1 VLVHPRLTALFKGL
15 DEANVNWCLLRIPS
29 EPASPR
35 GDVDLLIQPSHVS
48 AVRHVLLS
56 HGFIPVPGWAELPD
70 MLWVDFDE
78 LSGCFLV
85 LDVTDEIVFGAG
97 GRLRTN
103 ERAGCLARRRHDGA
117 LWRLDDDDGYWAL
130 LLHCLLD
137 KGFVPDHYKRRLQ
150 LMAAAARTNG
160 PFGRILASLD
170 ADMPAQLRDA
180 TLLGA
185 WSRLQALAP
194 AVSQNWTAQQPDI
207 QRLWPFLVKIRR
219 LFRAPLLIRRRR
231 GVSIALLGL
240 NGAGKSTLVKSME
253 EAFPFPVT
261 RIYMG
266 LWKSGDVRSSE
277 RPVIAPLM
285 RPFIAW
291 RSYLTGLC
299 AQLLGHLVI
308 FDRYAYD
315 ARLPSEPPLLQ
326 LKRAYMWVL
335 ARSVPPPDVVFLL
348 DLPGVVATQRKDERT
363 PAQNEAERLE
373 YLALAA
379 QIPRITVLDASLEP
393 AAICASALSLVW
405 DCYRRRWLPA
415 KQGAT
420 KHKQAQGEPW

>member
-1 VLVHPRLTALFKGL
+1 MLHPRLTALFKGL
-15 DEANVNWCLLRIPS
+15 DEASVNWCLLRIPS
-29 EPASPR
+29 QPASPR
-35 GDVDLLIQPSHVS
+35 GDVDLLIEPNHVS
-48 AVRHVLLS
+48 AVRLVLLS
-56 HGFIPVPGWAELPD
+56 QGFIPVPGWTELPD

-78 LSGCFLV
+78 LTGCFLV
-85 LDVTDEIVFGAG
+85 LDVTDEIVFGPA

-103 ERAGCLARRRHDGA
+103 ERAGCLTRRRQDGA
-117 LWRLDDDDGYWAL
+117 LWRLDDDDSYWAL

-150 LMAAAARTNG
+150 SMAAAATTDG
-160 PFGRILASLD
+160 SFGRILASLD
-170 ADMPAQLRDA
+170 ADIPAQLRDA
-180 TLLGA
+180 TLLGT
-185 WSRLQALAP
+185 WSRLEALAP
-194 AVSQNWTAQQPDI
+194 AVSRSWAAQLTDI
-207 QRLWPFLVKIRR
+207 QRLWPFLVKARR
-219 LFRAPLLIRRRR
+219 LSRAPFLIRRRR

-240 NGAGKSTLVKSME
+240 NGAGKSTLVKAME

-285 RPFIAW
+285 RPVRAW
-291 RSYLTGLC
+291 RSYLTGLS

-315 ARLPSEPPLLQ
+315 ARLPPQPPLVH
-326 LKRAYMWVL
+326 LKRGYMWVL
-335 ARSVPPPDVVFLL
+335 ARSVPPPDLVFLL

-363 PAQNEAERLE
+363 PAQNEAERSE
-373 YLALAA
+373 YLGLAA
-379 QIPRITVLDASLEP
+379 QIPRIRVLDASLEP

-415 KQGAT
+415 EQGAT
-420 KHKQAQGEPW
+420 KLQQAQGEPW

>member
-1 VLVHPRLTALFKGL
+1 VFLHPRLTALFKGL

-35 GDVDLLIQPSHVS
+35 GDVDLLIEPSHVS
-48 AVRHVLLS
+48 AVRHVMLS
-56 HGFIPVPGWAELPD
+56 QGFIPVPGWTELPD

-85 LDVTDEIVFGAG
+85 LDVTNEIAFGTG
-97 GRLRTN
+97 RRLRTN
-103 ERAGCLARRRHDGA
+103 ERAGCLARRRHEGA

-137 KGFVPDHYKRRLQ
+137 KGFVPGHYKRRLQ
-150 LMAAAARTNG
+150 LMAAAARTDG

-170 ADMPAQLRDA
+170 ADIPVRLRDA
-180 TLLGA
+180 TLHGS
-185 WSRLQALAP
+185 WSRLEALAP
-194 AVSQNWTAQQPDI
+194 AVSRNWTAQLTDI
-207 QRLWPFLVKIRR
+207 QRLRPLFVKMLQLI
-219 LFRAPLLIRRRR
+219 RAPLLIRRRR

-240 NGAGKSTLVKSME
+240 NGAGKSTLVRSMAD
-253 EAFPFPVT
+253 AFPFPVT
-261 RIYMG
+261 KIYMG
-266 LWKSGDVRSSE
+266 LWKTGELRGFE

-291 RSYLTGLC
+291 RSYLTGLG
-299 AQLLGHLVI
+299 AQLLGHLVV

-315 ARLPSEPPLLQ
+315 AQLAPEPPLLQ

-335 ARSVPPPDVVFLL
+335 ARSVPPPDLVFLL
-348 DLPGVVATQRKDERT
+348 DLPGFVATQRKDERT
-363 PAQNEAERLE
+363 AAQNEAERSE

-379 QIPRITVLDASLEP
+379 RTPRIRVLDASLEP
-393 AAICASALSLVW
+393 ATICASALSLVW
-405 DCYRRRWLPA
+405 DCYRRRWLPTQA
-415 KQGAT
+415 GVTKLQGS
-420 KHKQAQGEPW
+420 QEVSW

>member
-1 VLVHPRLTALFKGL
+1 VLLHPRLTALFKGL
-15 DEANVNWCLLRIPS
+15 DEVSVNWCLLHIPS
-29 EPASPR
+29 VPASPQ
-35 GDVDLLIQPSHVS
+35 GDVDLLIDPSHVS
-48 AVRHVLLS
+48 AMRHVLLS
-56 HGFIPVPGWAELPD
+56 QGFIPVPGWTELPD

-85 LDVTDEIVFGAG
+85 LDITDEIVFGPDR
-97 GRLRTN
+97 RLRTN

-137 KGFVPDHYKRRLQ
+137 KGFIPDHYKRRLQ
-150 LMAAAARTNG
+150 SVAAVARTDG

-180 TLLGA
+180 ALFGT

-194 AVSQNWTAQQPDI
+194 AVSRKWTAQLRNP
-207 QRLWPFLVKIRR
+207 QRLRPFLVRTWWLI
-219 LFRAPLLIRRRR
+219 RAPLLIRRCR

-240 NGAGKSTLVKSME
+240 NGAGKSTLAKNMG
-253 EAFPFPVT
+253 EAFPLPVT

-266 LWKSGDVRSSE
+266 LWKSGSVPSSQ
-277 RPVIAPLM
+277 RPVIAPLV
-285 RPFIAW
+285 RPFLAW

-308 FDRYAYD
+308 FDRYTYD
-315 ARLPSEPPLLQ
+315 ARLPPEPRLLQ

-335 ARSVPPPDVVFLL
+335 ARSVPPPDLVLLL

-363 PAQNEAERLE
+363 QAQNQAERLE

-379 QIPRITVLDASLEP
+379 QIPRIRVLDASLEP
-393 AAICASALSLVW
+393 AAICASALSFVW
-405 DCYRRRWLPA
+405 DCYRRRWLPSNP
-415 KQGAT
+415 GAT
-420 KHKQAQGEPW
+420 KLQQAHRVPW